1 MNKPCPRT
9 CMSAGRAAGCLHK
22 LPTWRLHSRKKSHDK
37 DGVADGYGNEFVDV
51 GHGIARDHL
60 ASIPLNDHLSF
71 HSVFPCK
78 CALHMCKCVQCIDPL
93 RTIERSSRR
102 YICLQTDS
110 SGKALALEALQP
122 CSYPRNKRLAN
133 RPSWSTTIRCAFA
146 MPGGSSTS
154 PCWSANAPVF
164 SSSKRRWHR

>member
-1 MNKPCPRT
+1 
-9 CMSAGRAAGCLHK
+9 MSAGRAAGCLHK